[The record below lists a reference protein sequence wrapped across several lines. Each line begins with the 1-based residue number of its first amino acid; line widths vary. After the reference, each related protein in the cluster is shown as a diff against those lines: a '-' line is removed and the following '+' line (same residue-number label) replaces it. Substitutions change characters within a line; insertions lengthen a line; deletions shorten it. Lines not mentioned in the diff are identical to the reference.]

1 MKGIICVNKPKGC
14 TSFDVVARLR
24 KILNIKKVGH
34 SGTLDPLATGVLPVF
49 FGKATRA
56 ISFLQNTEKSYVAG
70 FKLGYVTDTFDCC
83 GSLIEQKISRVSE
96 NILKKELIRFK
107 GVTYQVPPKYSAVKV
122 GGVPAYER
130 ARRGEVFELKAKK
143 IEIFDIDCL
152 EFDTV
157 TQSGRFAVHCSSGTY
172 VRGIC
177 RDLGEALGVG
187 CILTSLVR
195 VMACGWTLQDCFSIE
210 ELEKLSFEGRI
221 GEAVCGLETLF
232 NSCERIELGCLD
244 SKKFIN
250 GARVRLQ
257 NEVKGLIAVFFRG
270 EFLGLAR
277 CVDGWLMVEKLFV

>member
-24 KILNIKKVGH
+24 KILNIKKMGH
-34 SGTLDPLATGVLPVF
+34 SGTLVPLATGVLPIF

-56 ISFLQNTEKSYVAG
+56 ISFLQNTEKSYIAG
-70 FKLGYVTDTFDCC
+70 FKLGCVTDTFDCS
-83 GSLIEQKISRVSE
+83 GSLIEQKISRVSQ
-96 NILKKELIRFK
+96 NIFKKELVRFK

-122 GGVPAYER
+122 RGVPAYER

-143 IEIFDIDCL
+143 IEIFDIDCI
-152 EFDTV
+152 EFDPV
-157 TQSGRFAVHCSSGTY
+157 TQSGRFSVHCSSGTY

-187 CILTSLVR
+187 CVLTSLVR

-221 GEAVCGLETLF
+221 GEAVSGLETLF
-232 NSCERIELGCLD
+232 TNLKRIELGFLD
-244 SKKFIN
+244 SKKFVN
-250 GARVRLQ
+250 GAKLRLQ
-257 NEVKGLIAVFFRG
+257 NEVKGLIAVFFEG